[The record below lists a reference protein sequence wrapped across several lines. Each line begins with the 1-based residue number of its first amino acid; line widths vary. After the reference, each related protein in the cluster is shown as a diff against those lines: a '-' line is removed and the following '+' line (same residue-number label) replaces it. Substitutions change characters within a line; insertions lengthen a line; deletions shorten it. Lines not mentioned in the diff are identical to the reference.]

1 MNNLM
6 PEISRDTSRR
16 LFCLSLA
23 GAVLVHAQEPETTFS
38 TDVKVISVIA
48 TVRDKQGRIVSTL
61 SKEDFSLT
69 EDGRSQLIRYFS
81 RETDLPLTLGLLV
94 DTSLSQ
100 RRVLG
105 EERTASYRF
114 LDKVLRPEKDRTFVM
129 HFDREAEL
137 LQDLTS
143 SRTELQHALDLLEL
157 PELPANARGGGQ
169 GGGGNGGG
177 GYPGGGGGQGGSS
190 QGGGGIGFPGGGI
203 GFPGGGGRRGGRG
216 MGGQRPQQGGGG
228 RRGGSGPGTTMYD
241 AIYLASN
248 EITKKEKGRKA
259 LILLTDGVDNGSKIS
274 LSDAVEAA
282 QRADTLVYSILFSD
296 AQLNLQPFGGQ
307 GRDGKKVLQ
316 RLSGETGGSFFEVSK
331 KLSIDGIYTRLQE
344 ELRNQ
349 YSLGYSSDN
358 PAGGAAYRTTKVAVG
373 KPGLVVQSREGYYPG
388 R

>member
-1 MNNLM
+1 MQ
-6 PEISRDTSRR
+6 ESTRDTSRR

-23 GAVLVHAQEPETTFS
+23 GAVLVQAQEREPTFS
-38 TDVKVISVIA
+38 TDVKVISLIA

-61 SKEDFSLT
+61 NKADFRLT
-69 EDGRSQLIRYFS
+69 EDGRSQAIRYFS
-81 RETDLPLTLGLLV
+81 READLPLTLGLLV

-105 EERTASYRF
+105 EERSASYRF
-114 LDKVLRPEKDRTFVM
+114 LDEVLRPEKDRTFVM

-157 PELPANARGGGQ
+157 PANARGGGQ

-177 GYPGGGGGQGGSS
+177 
-190 QGGGGIGFPGGGI
+190 IGFPGGGH
-203 GFPGGGGRRGGRG
+203 RGGR
-216 MGGQRPQQGGGG
+216 GGQRPQQGGGG
-228 RRGGSGPGTTMYD
+228 RRGGGGPGTTMYD

-307 GRDGKKVLQ
+307 NRDGKKVLQ
-316 RLSGETGGSFFEVSK
+316 RLSSETGGSFFEVSK
-331 KLSIDGIYTRLQE
+331 KLPIDRIYTRLQE

-349 YSLGYSSDN
+349 YSLGYTSDN
-358 PAGGAAYRTTKVAVG
+358 PVTGAAYRTTRVAVAR
-373 KPGLVVQSREGYYPG
+373 PGLVVQSRDGYYPG

>member
-1 MNNLM
+1 MQ
-6 PEISRDTSRR
+6 ESTRDTSRR

-23 GAVLVHAQEPETTFS
+23 GAVLVQAQEREPTFS
-38 TDVKVISVIA
+38 TDVKVISLIA

-61 SKEDFSLT
+61 NKADFRLT
-69 EDGRSQLIRYFS
+69 EDGRSQAIRYFS
-81 RETDLPLTLGLLV
+81 READLPLTLGLLV

-105 EERTASYRF
+105 EERSASYRF
-114 LDKVLRPEKDRTFVM
+114 LDEVLRPEKDRTFVM

-157 PELPANARGGGQ
+157 PANARGGGQ

-177 GYPGGGGGQGGSS
+177 GGYPGGGGGQGGSR
-190 QGGGGIGFPGGGI
+190 QGGVGIGFPGGGI
-203 GFPGGGGRRGGRG
+203 GFPGGGHRGGR
-216 MGGQRPQQGGGG
+216 GGQRPQQGGGG
-228 RRGGSGPGTTMYD
+228 RRGGGGPGTTMYD

-307 GRDGKKVLQ
+307 NRDGKKVLQ
-316 RLSGETGGSFFEVSK
+316 RLSSETGGSFFEVSK
-331 KLSIDGIYTRLQE
+331 KLPIDRIYTRLQE

-349 YSLGYSSDN
+349 YSLGYTSDN
-358 PAGGAAYRTTKVAVG
+358 PVTGAAYRTTRVAVAR
-373 KPGLVVQSREGYYPG
+373 PGLVVQSREGYYPG